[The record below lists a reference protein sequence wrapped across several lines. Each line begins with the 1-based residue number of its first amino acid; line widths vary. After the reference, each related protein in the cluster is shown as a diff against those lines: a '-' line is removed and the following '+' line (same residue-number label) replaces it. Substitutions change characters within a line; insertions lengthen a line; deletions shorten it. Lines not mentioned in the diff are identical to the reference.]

1 MRAEAHGGTLTL
13 TLVVECL
20 KCGWF
25 REIMPPDPRKVPSSC
40 PACASRLD
48 YGTSVE
54 VQEKPER

>member
-1 MRAEAHGGTLTL
+1 MTL